1 VEGREGLVPTG
12 ATALEPAPSAPHGA
26 APDGRASGATPAGP
40 GIRSSPRFEF
50 DSGRGSH
57 GSPSLHP
64 VRAPRDL
71 RMNRA
76 TASTAAAVLVATA
89 SLLGPWRSTP
99 ATDVEVARRV
109 SRGVAELCAVA
120 EPAVVQVLAYGANGR
135 RYGGAT
141 EGSGVIVRPDG
152 TLLTNNHVVKDGG
165 RFQVVLSEGRRVAA
179 EVLALDP
186 ATDLAV
192 LRIRGDRPGTTYPT
206 LPIAPR
212 PAQVGESVLVLG
224 NPFGIGSSVSQG
236 IVSGLG
242 RSDLNL
248 ATYEDFIQ
256 TDAVIN
262 PGNSGGPM
270 INLEG
275 EVVGIATAQGLE
287 KEGDL
292 GIGFAIPA
300 SLARHV
306 LEEVLENGEVI
317 RGWLG
322 VSVDRWF
329 SPSRVEGYDGV
340 SRVRV
345 RSFETV
351 SPARDAGIQPGD
363 ILLAVGGRRLVTR
376 KDLMTSVA
384 VLDPG
389 DTVEVRLWRSGR
401 ELTVP
406 VSIARRPDGEE

>member
-1 VEGREGLVPTG
+1 MNR
-12 ATALEPAPSAPHGA
+12 PSATTAALLAAASTVGLWRAAA
-26 APDGRASGATPAGP
+26 AP
-40 GIRSSPRFEF
+40 E
-50 DSGRGSH
+50 
-57 GSPSLHP
+57 
-64 VRAPRDL
+64 
-71 RMNRA
+71 
-76 TASTAAAVLVATA
+76 AAA
-89 SLLGPWRSTP
+89 PM
-99 ATDVEVARRV
+99 TDVEVARRV

-120 EPAVVQVLAYGANGR
+120 EPAVVQVLAYGSSGR

-152 TLLTNNHVVKDGG
+152 TLLTNNHVVKEGS

-192 LRIRGDRPGTTYPT
+192 LRIREGEEGGPFPT
-206 LPIAPR
+206 LPIAAR

-275 EVVGIATAQGLE
+275 EIVGIATAQGLE

-300 SLARHV
+300 SLASHV
-306 LEEVLENGEVI
+306 LEEVLANGEVI

-329 SPSRVEGYDGV
+329 SPRRVEGYDGV

-345 RSFETV
+345 RSFESI
-351 SPARDAGIQPGD
+351 SPAREAGILPGD

-389 DTVEVRLWRSGR
+389 ATVDVRLWRSGR
-401 ELTVP
+401 ELTLP
-406 VSIARRPDGEE
+406 VAIARRPDSE

>member
-1 VEGREGLVPTG
+1 
-12 ATALEPAPSAPHGA
+12 
-26 APDGRASGATPAGP
+26 
-40 GIRSSPRFEF
+40 
-50 DSGRGSH
+50 
-57 GSPSLHP
+57 
-64 VRAPRDL
+64 
-71 RMNRA
+71 MK
-76 TASTAAAVLVATA
+76 
-89 SLLGPWRSTP
+89 
-99 ATDVEVARRV
+99 
-109 SRGVAELCAVA
+109 
-120 EPAVVQVLAYGANGR
+120 
-135 RYGGAT
+135 
-141 EGSGVIVRPDG
+141 EGS
-152 TLLTNNHVVKDGG
+152 

-192 LRIRGDRPGTTYPT
+192 LRIREGEEGGPFPT
-206 LPIAPR
+206 LPIAAR

-262 PGNSGGPM
+262 PGNSGGM

-275 EVVGIATAQGLE
+275 EIVGIATAQGLE

-300 SLARHV
+300 SLASHV
-306 LEEVLENGEVI
+306 LEEVLANGEVI

-329 SPSRVEGYDGV
+329 SRGASRDT
-340 SRVRV
+340 
-345 RSFETV
+345 TV
-351 SPARDAGIQPGD
+351 SAESACARSRASARPGRQGSSPATSSSRS
-363 ILLAVGGRRLVTR
+363 AVADWSHGR
-376 KDLMTSVA
+376 TS
-384 VLDPG
+384 
-389 DTVEVRLWRSGR
+389 
-401 ELTVP
+401 
-406 VSIARRPDGEE
+406 